1 MTNPKTGWMTREW
14 EIETIVSKAYA
25 NASGL
30 TAVGLFSS
38 AKHPVVSEAV
48 LLNAQSVGLGGT
60 VTTIVGGGGTVIAH
74 DLSFPTLGTVGGT
87 QVATVG
93 PQQFLVAGLS
103 GTQTTGQFA
112 IRGR

>member
-14 EIETIVSKAYA
+14 AVETIVSKAYA
-25 NASGL
+25 NAAGL

-60 VTTIVGGGGTVIAH
+60 VGVITNGGATVIAH
-74 DLSFPTLGTVGGT
+74 DLSYPTLGTIGAT
-87 QVATVG
+87 QAATVG

-103 GTQTTGQFA
+103 GTQATGQFA